1 MGNNWAI
8 ILAAGSSTRMG
19 SQKMLLPFG
28 ESTILETVI
37 QNIRSSSVDSILVV
51 LGANHEEIHEV
62 IKPLPVEVCI
72 NTNHLSGML
81 SSVVCG
87 FSALPDDTST
97 ALIFL
102 GDQPGISPAVTNAV
116 IRAYNDSLH
125 GIVVPVSS
133 HRRGHPLLVD
143 FKYKREIGRLD
154 LEKGLRALM
163 HHFPEDVLEV
173 EVDDG
178 GILIDID
185 TPEDYSTAKK
195 NRLR

>member
-1 MGNNWAI
+1 
-8 ILAAGSSTRMG
+8 MG

-37 QNIRSSSVDSILVV
+37 QNIHSSSVDSILVV
-51 LGANHEEIHEV
+51 LGANHEQILEF

-72 NTNHLSGML
+72 NTNHQSGML

-102 GDQPGISPAVTNAV
+102 GDQPGISPAVTDAV
-116 IRAYNDSLH
+116 IRAYNESLH
-125 GIVVPVSS
+125 GIVVPVSN

>member
-1 MGNNWAI
+1 MLKNRAI

-37 QNIRSSSVDSILVV
+37 QNIHSSSVDSILVV
-51 LGANHEEIHEV
+51 LGADHEQILEFM
-62 IKPLPVEVCI
+62 KPLPVEVCI
-72 NTNHLSGML
+72 NTNHQSGML

-102 GDQPGISPAVTNAV
+102 GDQPGISPEVTDAV
-116 IRAYNDSLH
+116 IRAYNESLH
-125 GIVVPVSS
+125 GIVVPVSN

>member
-1 MGNNWAI
+1 MTLKNRAI

-28 ESTILETVI
+28 RSTILETVI
-37 QNIRSSSVDSILVV
+37 QNCLQSSVESVMVV
-51 LGANHEEIHEV
+51 LGANQDEIHKI

-72 NTNHLSGML
+72 NKDHLSGML
-81 SSVVCG
+81 SSVICG
-87 FSALPDDTST
+87 FNALPDDTGT
-97 ALIFL
+97 ALVFL
-102 GDQPGISPAVTNAV
+102 GDQPGISPKVTDQV
-116 IRAYNDSLH
+116 IEAYNQSLH
-125 GIVVPVSS
+125 GIVIPITS

-173 EVDDG
+173 EVDDA
-178 GILIDID
+178 GILMDID
-185 TPEDYSTAKK
+185 TPEDYSNAKK
-195 NRLR
+195 TV

>member
-1 MGNNWAI
+1 MTLKNRAI

-28 ESTILETVI
+28 NSTILETVI
-37 QNIRSSSVDSILVV
+37 QNILLSSVDSILVV
-51 LGANHEEIHEV
+51 LGANQDEIHEV
-62 IKPLPVEVCI
+62 IQPMPVEVCI
-72 NTNHLSGML
+72 NKNHLSGML

-87 FSALPDDTST
+87 FNALPDDTGT
-97 ALIFL
+97 ALVFL
-102 GDQPGISPAVTNAV
+102 GDQPGISPKVTDRV
-116 IRAYNDSLH
+116 IEAYNQSLH
-125 GIVVPVSS
+125 GIVIPISN

-173 EVDDG
+173 EVDDA
-178 GILIDID
+178 GILMDID
-185 TPEDYSTAKK
+185 TPEDYSNAKK
-195 NRLR
+195 TI